1 MAILSGISEDAKA
14 WGRVTLCH
22 PNSLFLQ
29 WKHFLGLWEKGS
41 LRSMDFSFTRD
52 LRSLIDP
59 FMFCWQ
65 SNDILSADP
74 TSIKNCLKF
83 FGWIQSHVRFV
94 RKLQQRWGFL
104 WSCSS
109 YWVKSSTFSFTRVY
123 WRAIACSIFRLT
135 IDIGKLSSRD
145 WKPLIDKISARIH
158 SQSARRLSFAG
169 RLQLIQSVLYSI
181 QAFGVMCLSCQWK
194 WSSRLRRASIAI
206 CGRVLILRLKELKW
220 HGTGYVLQTLKQV

>member
-1 MAILSGISEDAKA
+1 MAILSGISEDAEA

-41 LRSMDFSFTRD
+41 LRSMDFTFTQD

-109 YWVKSSTFSFTRVY
+109 YWVKSSLLASPEFIEGQFPVRY
-123 WRAIACSIFRLT
+123 L
-135 IDIGKLSSRD
+135 GL
-145 WKPLIDKISARIH
+145 PLISVS
-158 SQSARRLSFAG
+158 SQ
-169 RLQLIQSVLYSI
+169 V
-181 QAFGVMCLSCQWK
+181 
-194 WSSRLRRASIAI
+194 
-206 CGRVLILRLKELKW
+206 
-220 HGTGYVLQTLKQV
+220 GTESLW